1 MERLPPGNDIEPGS
15 DLAQNCWSG
24 TGSTGGRERL
34 SPVSQPSPE
43 VAEIVAEVALRVE
56 IDKEHSVSGVGE
68 EATEVGRN
76 ARLADPPF
84 AIENG
89 DRSVECS
96 TVDRWRHSYRPSGSC
111 VSQCYRNYE
120 DARYPTRRRV
130 ATLLP
135 ISLAGADAGY

>member
-1 MERLPPGNDIEPGS
+1 MERLPPGNDTEPGS
-15 DLAQNCWSG
+15 DLAQNCWRG

-43 VAEIVAEVALRVE
+43 VAEIIAEVALRVE
-56 IDKEHSVSGVGE
+56 VDKEHSVSGVGE

-89 DRSVECS
+89 DGSVECS
-96 TVDRWRHSYRPSGSC
+96 AVDRWRHGYRPSGWLLINVLSRLRGHAL
-111 VSQCYRNYE
+111 SDTPMGGYRCY
-120 DARYPTRRRV
+120 
-130 ATLLP
+130 
-135 ISLAGADAGY
+135 